1 MGIRDLTNEQIE
13 KINKCKTAEE
23 RQAFYDEYKNEL
35 SEEELNSISGG
46 DGRWFY
52 SDDTDIAVC
61 ERCKVY
67 TPDLRETFKCPIC
80 KKSMTK
86 IIKAKDLP
94 DDYNNINWAQ
104 YLSYFD

>member
-1 MGIRDLTNEQIE
+1 MNIRDLTKEQIE
-13 KINKCKTAEE
+13 KIKNCKTVEE
-23 RQAFYDEYKNEL
+23 RQAFFDEYKIEL
-35 SEEELNSISGG
+35 SEEELDNISGG

-67 TPDLRETFKCPIC
+67 SPDTVSKLKCPLC
-80 KKSMTK
+80 NNTMTK

-94 DDYNNINWAQ
+94 DDYDNYAWVKHFRSI
-104 YLSYFD
+104 L